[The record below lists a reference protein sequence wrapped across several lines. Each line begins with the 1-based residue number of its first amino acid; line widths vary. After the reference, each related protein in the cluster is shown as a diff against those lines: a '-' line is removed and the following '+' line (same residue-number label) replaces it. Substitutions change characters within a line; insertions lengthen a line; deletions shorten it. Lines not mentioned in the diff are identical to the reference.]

1 MIKITS
7 VFALA
12 GVLLTATAT
21 LYAEPGTHTP
31 GAAAR
36 QHYQTH
42 RINQGVKSGELSKE
56 ESQGL
61 REDKRDIRQQKRA
74 AKADGTVTVQE
85 RMDLHKSLND
95 SSQNIYEEK
104 HDAEKR

>member
-12 GVLLTATAT
+12 GVLLTATT
-21 LYAEPGTHTP
+21 MLYAEPGTHTP

-36 QHYQTH
+36 QHNQTH

-56 ESQGL
+56 EAQGL

-74 AKADGTVTVQE
+74 AKSDGTVTGQE
-85 RMDLHKSLND
+85 RKDLHKSLNE

>member
-1 MIKITS
+1 MIKIIH
-7 VFALA
+7 VFAVA
-12 GVLLTATAT
+12 GVLLAAVPT

-31 GAAAR
+31 GATAR
-36 QHYQTH
+36 QHNQTH
-42 RINQGVKSGELSKE
+42 RINQGVKSGELTHE
-56 ESQGL
+56 ETRDL
-61 REDKRDIRQQKRA
+61 RKDKREIRQQKRA

-85 RMDLHKSLND
+85 RKDLHKSLNE